1 MQQEIGDEVHIGES
15 VTPFKCVGKLAA
27 IDKIASDFDNASL
40 KVKKVRRLIDN
51 GIYDADI
58 ACYIPGSLDLVFQGM
73 IERVKTIE
81 QPADTTYKYK
91 EGNA

>member
-15 VTPFKCVGKLAA
+15 VTPFKCVGTLAA

-51 GIYDADI
+51 GIYDSDI
-58 ACYIPGSLDLVFQGM
+58 AC
-73 IERVKTIE
+73 
-81 QPADTTYKYK
+81 
-91 EGNA
+91 